1 MPMPCKS
8 KEKSKRRPGPIK
20 GYMPLRG
27 FLFETPLCLQ
37 EEFREGNVSPGSG
50 HTEGA
55 RPAAS
60 YQADLINALEAE
72 GVVWAITGDPDRA
85 GKEPRVARGCTPGP
99 APTLPFV
106 GSSNGSYA
114 ASRICG
120 ENQISHGVAGQGP
133 IEEKNALPVWGWHN
147 QRGQAENFLKERKG
161 GFDRM
166 PGALLFPNR
175 GDRLP

>member
-27 FLFETPLCLQ
+27 FLFETPICLQ

-72 GVVWAITGDPDRA
+72 GVVWAITGDQDRA
-85 GKEPRVARGCTPGP
+85 GKEPRVARG
-99 APTLPFV
+99 
-106 GSSNGSYA
+106 
-114 ASRICG
+114 
-120 ENQISHGVAGQGP
+120 
-133 IEEKNALPVWGWHN
+133 
-147 QRGQAENFLKERKG
+147 
-161 GFDRM
+161 
-166 PGALLFPNR
+166 
-175 GDRLP
+175 